1 MTEDGFPCGRRE
13 ALSGESALVRT
24 LGRETRSSLFDAAAR
39 LFVPD
44 ILLSSGEIS
53 ALAAAS
59 SAAVGRSVGG
69 AVFTVGRYAVRADF
83 LRPLA
88 DGGYELILVCEM
100 ARVHGRQIRTAA
112 LAAVFAEECG
122 FPVRKLTA
130 AGVNPDYVRG
140 EEIDPEGLIVLTDVT
155 GEAERYVKEF
165 RGELARRMNG
175 ETDGGAVLS
184 ESCFT
189 GADCPYVKRCA
200 GELPFPSV
208 FDVFGMSGK
217 EILRNYEKGILSYAQ
232 LTENGV
238 LNAAEE
244 RQLRM
249 TGAGYGEEY
258 DAEELGRWLG
268 QRKGPVCFL
277 DFEGI
282 ASAVPPFPG
291 MKPFE
296 TLPFAF
302 SFHTEAG
309 ECSVFLG
316 EPGEDPRRKMAEALI
331 SLIPA
336 PGTVFAYDKNY
347 ENSVLKLLAA
357 RFPEYRGRL
366 EAIRLALVD
375 LSVPFRSGWYYAS
388 GMNGSV
394 SLKAVAPA
402 MFPVDAAL
410 SYDSL
415 NGVKNGSDAVEAYR
429 LMTSMTEE
437 EREAARRE
445 LTAYSAMDTY
455 TMLRMYRKLKELA
468 N

>member
-1 MTEDGFPCGRRE
+1 M
-13 ALSGESALVRT
+13 
-24 LGRETRSSLFDAAAR
+24 RSSLFDAAAS
-39 LFVPD
+39 LFVPE
-44 ILLSSGEIS
+44 ILLPVGEIS
-53 ALAAAS
+53 DLARKTAAS
-59 SAAVGRSVGG
+59 AGHSIGG
-69 AVFTVGRYAVRADF
+69 AVFTVGRYAVIADF

-100 ARVHGRQIRTAA
+100 AKVHGRQIRAAA
-112 LAAVFAEECG
+112 LASVFAEERG
-122 FPVRKLTA
+122 FPVRKMTA
-130 AGVNPDYVRG
+130 AGVNPGYVRK

-155 GEAERYVKEF
+155 EEAGRYVKEF
-165 RGELARRMNG
+165 RAELASRRNG

-184 ESCFT
+184 ESCFS
-189 GADCPYVKRCA
+189 GADCPFIKNCA

-208 FDVFGMSGK
+208 FDVFGMPGK
-217 EILRNYEKGILSYAQ
+217 EIMRNYEKGILSYDQ
-232 LTENGV
+232 LTDNGI
-238 LNAAEE
+238 LNPAEE

-258 DAEELGRWLG
+258 DADELRRWLG

-302 SFHTEAG
+302 SFHTEEG

-316 EPGEDPRRKMAEALI
+316 EPGEDPRRRMAEALI
-331 SLIPA
+331 SLMPA

-357 RFPEYRGRL
+357 RFPEYRERL
-366 EAIRLALVD
+366 DMILRALVD
-375 LSVPFRSGWYYAS
+375 LSIPFRSGWYYAS

-394 SLKAVAPA
+394 SLKSVAPA
-402 MFPVDAAL
+402 MFPEDAAL

-415 NGVKNGSDAVEAYR
+415 NGVKNGSDAVETYR
-429 LMTSMTEE
+429 LMASMTEE

-455 TMLRMYRKLKELA
+455 TMLRMYRKLKALA